1 MVVMLFT
8 VATRTCR
15 GFLVPYPGQ
24 RAGVLNRAAGAS
36 LMRRYVLAAV
46 GWLGRG
52 EGEDH
57 PLVAMIYRIKIPH
70 PSFINERWHS

>member
-1 MVVMLFT
+1 
-8 VATRTCR
+8 
-15 GFLVPYPGQ
+15 
-24 RAGVLNRAAGAS
+24 
-36 LMRRYVLAAV
+36 MRRYVLAAV